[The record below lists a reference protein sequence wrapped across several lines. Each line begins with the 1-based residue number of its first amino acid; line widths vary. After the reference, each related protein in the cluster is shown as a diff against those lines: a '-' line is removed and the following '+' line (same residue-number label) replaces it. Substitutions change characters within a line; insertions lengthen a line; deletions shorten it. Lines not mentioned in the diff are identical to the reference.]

1 MASNIRKNFN
11 ASIMEKT
18 SNISSKAAIVS
29 FVVLLI
35 IALFLLVWQ
44 IPTFFLLVF
53 GGILFGVLL
62 SSLAHLISGKTKISY
77 SISLLVVL
85 LLLVLIIGG
94 TIWLL
99 APTVSQQAEELSQ
112 ALPQAFQNLKTR
124 LSQNSWGQKILAG
137 MPQQPGKFLSGNKDV
152 LGQITGVFSSTLS
165 VFANLLIIIIT
176 GIYLASDPG
185 NYKNGFIKL
194 FPPTYRDR
202 LHQVADQ
209 CYHTLSNWLLSRS
222 ISMVV
227 VGVATGIGLAV
238 LDIPLPIVLAIIAA
252 FLNFIPNLGPY
263 LALIPALLLAYIQG
277 PDKALY
283 VFLLYMGIQ
292 TLEGYVLTPMLDK
305 KFVSMPPALLLFG
318 QVLLGVL
325 VGIGGILLAS
335 PIIAVLLV
343 IVQELYVK
351 DYLEKKDHRPKNTEN
366 KSQGLTEG

>member
-1 MASNIRKNFN
+1 
-11 ASIMEKT
+11 MERT
-18 SNISSKAAIVS
+18 GTISSKAAIVS
-29 FVVLLI
+29 FVSLLI
-35 IALFLLVWQ
+35 VALFLLIWH

-53 GGILFGVLL
+53 GGVLFGVLL
-62 SSLAHLISGKTKISY
+62 SSLAHLLQRKTKIKY
-77 SISLLVVL
+77 SISLLLVL
-85 LLLVLIIGG
+85 LLLVIIIGG

-99 APTVSQQAEELSQ
+99 APTVTQQAEELSK

-124 LSQNSWGQKILAG
+124 LSQTSWGQKILEG
-137 MPQQPGKFLSGNKDV
+137 MPKQPGKFLSSNKDV

-194 FPPTYRDR
+194 FPPSYRDR

-238 LDIPLPIVLAIIAA
+238 LGIPLPIVLAIIAA

-263 LALIPALLLAYIQG
+263 IALVPALLLAYIQG

-283 VFLLYMGIQ
+283 VFLLYMGVQ

-318 QVLLGVL
+318 QVLLGLL

-351 DYLEKKDHRPKNTEN
+351 DYLEKKDHSFKNTEN
-366 KSQGLTEG
+366 TS

>member
-1 MASNIRKNFN
+1 
-11 ASIMEKT
+11 MERT
-18 SNISSKAAIVS
+18 GTISSKAAIVS
-29 FVVLLI
+29 FVALLI
-35 IALFLLVWQ
+35 IALFLLIWH

-53 GGILFGVLL
+53 GGILFSVLL
-62 SSLAHLISGKTKISY
+62 SSLAHLLNRKTKIRY
-77 SISLLVVL
+77 SISLLLVL
-85 LLLVLIIGG
+85 LLLVAIIGG

-99 APTVSQQAEELSQ
+99 APTVSQQAEELSK
-112 ALPQAFQNLKTR
+112 ALPQAFQNLKTK
-124 LSQNSWGQKILAG
+124 LSQTGWGQKILAG
-137 MPQQPGKFLSGNKDV
+137 MPQKPGKFLSANKDM

-165 VFANLLIIIIT
+165 VFANFLIIIIT

-185 NYKNGFIKL
+185 NYKKGFIKL

-238 LDIPLPIVLAIIAA
+238 LGIPLPIVLAIIAA

-277 PDKALY
+277 PEKALY
-283 VFLLYMGIQ
+283 VFILYMGVQ

-318 QVLLGVL
+318 QVLLGIL
-325 VGIGGILLAS
+325 VGIGGILVAS
-335 PIIAVLLV
+335 PLIAVLLV
-343 IVQELYVK
+343 VVQELYVK
-351 DYLEKKDHRPKNTEN
+351 DYLEKKQEWESASGN
-366 KSQGLTEG
+366 KM